1 MAEARRRAREQ
12 FGVELEHEVVL
23 SASSTLPPL

>member
-12 FGVELEHEVVL
+12 YGVELQHEVVFL
-23 SASSTLPPL
+23 GQLELPFS